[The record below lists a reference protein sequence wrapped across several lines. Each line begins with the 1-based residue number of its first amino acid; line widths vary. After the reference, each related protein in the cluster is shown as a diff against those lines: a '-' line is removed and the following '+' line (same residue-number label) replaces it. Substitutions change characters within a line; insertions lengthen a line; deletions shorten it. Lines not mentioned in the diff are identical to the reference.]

1 MSKVVGI
8 DLGTTNSLV
17 AYVKEGEPVV
27 IRDKSGD
34 GLVPSVVSASAEG
47 TIYVGRE
54 AQRRLLT
61 DAGRTVYSV
70 KRFMGKGVG
79 DVHGEA
85 QFFPF
90 KVTGE
95 HDGVVRIGLGD
106 REFTPP
112 EISAFILRE
121 LKHRAEA
128 FFKEQGELDFEVE
141 RAVITVPAYF
151 NDAQRTATRDA
162 GRIAGLEVLRIINE
176 PTAASLAY
184 GLDRKHTGVIAVYDF
199 GGGTF
204 DISILRVEDGVFQV
218 LATNGDTHLGG
229 DDIDRLLVE
238 RVLADP
244 ALASSGFRRTA
255 EGLQEIRKAVIRAK
269 LDLSDR
275 EEAEIVIADS
285 AGPKTRATTWE
296 RVAQG
301 PSGVA
306 QDLPRVAQDFSVPGV
321 AQDLPR
327 VAQDFS
333 VPGVAQDLP
342 GVAQDFSPAYRKRIT
357 RSEFETLIRPVVDR
371 TLAPCRDALA
381 DAGLQPSQV
390 DEVVLVGG
398 STRIPLVHRLVGELF
413 DRTPH
418 SELNP
423 DEVVALGAAVQADN
437 LVTGNREMLLLDVTP
452 LSLGI
457 ETMGGVTSKIILR
470 NSTIPATGSEMFT
483 TAVDSQTA
491 VDIHVLQGER
501 ELVPDN
507 RSLARF
513 KLRGIPPM
521 PAGMPR
527 VQVRFQIDANGI
539 LSVTASELRTSIEQ
553 TIEVKPSYG
562 LTDEEVERM
571 LVESFEHAEA
581 DFAARLL
588 IDARN
593 EAESVIM
600 HTEKSLRAPGFGEIA
615 KADLAPDEQ
624 PRIEQAL
631 AGLKALLPAPD
642 REAIQQATHVLNDAT
657 RHLAE
662 VMMNRSVHAAL
673 AGKNVDQIG

>member
-17 AYVKEGEPVV
+17 AYAKDGVPLV
-27 IRDKSGD
+27 IRDRAGD
-34 GLVPSVVSASAEG
+34 GLVPSIVSVAADG
-47 TIYVGRE
+47 TVYVGRE

-61 DAGRTVYSV
+61 QANRTVYSV
-70 KRFMGKGVG
+70 KRFMGKGL
-79 DVHGEA
+79 DDLRDETHL
-85 QFFPF
+85 FPF
-90 KVTGE
+90 AIGG
-95 HDGVVRIGLGD
+95 DPGGVVRIGLGN

-121 LKHRAEA
+121 LKRRAEE
-128 FFKEQGELDFEVE
+128 FFASEGDIDPEVD

-184 GLDRKHTGVIAVYDF
+184 GLDKRHTGIIAVYDL

-204 DISILRVEDGVFQV
+204 DVSILRVEDGVFQV

-229 DDIDRLLVE
+229 DDLDLLLTE
-238 RVLADP
+238 RVLAEMGGAP
-244 ALASSGFRRTA
+244 TA
-255 EGLQEIRKAVIRAK
+255 EHIQAVRKAVIQAK
-269 LDLSDR
+269 WDLSER
-275 EEAEIVIADS
+275 EEADLSVARPD
-285 AGPKTRATTWE
+285 A
-296 RVAQG
+296 AQG
-301 PSGVA
+301 V
-306 QDLPRVAQDFSVPGV
+306 
-321 AQDLPR
+321 
-327 VAQDFS
+327 
-333 VPGVAQDLP
+333 
-342 GVAQDFSPAYRKRIT
+342 SPAYRERIT
-357 RSEFETLIRPVVDR
+357 RADFETLIRPTIDR
-371 TLAPCRDALA
+371 TLEPCRQALA
-381 DAGLQPSQV
+381 DAELTPSQI

-398 STRIPLVHRLVGELF
+398 STRIPLVRRLVAELF
-413 DRTPH
+413 GMTPH

-423 DEVVALGAAVQADN
+423 DEVVALGAAVQADI

-452 LSLGI
+452 LALGI
-457 ETMGGVTSKIILR
+457 ETMGGLMSKIIVR

-483 TAVDSQTA
+483 TFADNQTA

-501 ELVPDN
+501 ELVADN

-527 VQVRFQIDANGI
+527 VQVQFQIDANGI
-539 LSVTASELRTSIEQ
+539 LSVTARELRTDIEQ
-553 TIEVKPSYG
+553 AIEVKPSYG
-562 LTDEEVERM
+562 LTDDEVERM
-571 LVESFEHAEA
+571 LLESFEHAEA

-593 EAESVIM
+593 EAETVIQA
-600 HTEKSLRAPGFGEIA
+600 TEKSLRAPEFVELAKTELTAGEHERILSA
-615 KADLAPDEQ
+615 LADL
-624 PRIEQAL
+624 
-631 AGLKALLPAPD
+631 KAVLNGPD
-642 REAIQQATHVLNDAT
+642 REAIQQKTHALNEATQ
-657 RHLAE
+657 HLAE

-673 AGKNVDQIG
+673 SGKNIDQL

>member
-17 AYVKEGEPVV
+17 AFVQDGVPVV

-34 GLVPSVVSASAEG
+34 ALVPSIVSAAADG

-70 KRFMGKGVG
+70 KRFMGKGVE
-79 DVHGEA
+79 DVRDDA
-85 QFFPF
+85 RLFPF
-90 KVTGE
+90 KVSGGE
-95 HDGVVRIGLGD
+95 GDVVRIGLGD

-128 FFKEQGELDFEVE
+128 FFTEQGEVDPDVD

-184 GLDRKHTGVIAVYDF
+184 GLDKRHTGVIAVYDF

-204 DISILRVEDGVFQV
+204 DVSILRVEDGVFQV

-238 RVLADP
+238 RFLAADQN
-244 ALASSGFRRTA
+244 SSRTP
-255 EGLQEIRKAVIRAK
+255 EDIQGIRKAAIQAK
-269 LDLSDR
+269 WDLSER
-275 EEAEIVIADS
+275 EETEFLGTKV
-285 AGPKTRATTWE
+285 TRA
-296 RVAQG
+296 
-301 PSGVA
+301 
-306 QDLPRVAQDFSVPGV
+306 
-321 AQDLPR
+321 
-327 VAQDFS
+327 
-333 VPGVAQDLP
+333 
-342 GVAQDFSPAYRKRIT
+342 
-357 RSEFETLIRPVVDR
+357 EFDALIRPIIDR
-371 TLAPCRDALA
+371 TLQPCRMALA
-381 DAGLQPSQV
+381 DAGLERSQI

-413 DRTPH
+413 GRTPH

-423 DEVVALGAAVQADN
+423 DEVVALGAAVQADI
-437 LVTGNREMLLLDVTP
+437 LITGNRDMLLLDVTP

-457 ETMGGVTSKIILR
+457 ETMGGVVSKIIMR
-470 NSTIPATGSEMFT
+470 NSTIPATGREMFT

-501 ELVPDN
+501 ELVADN

-513 KLRGIPPM
+513 KLRGVPPM

-527 VQVRFQIDANGI
+527 VQVQFQIDANGI
-539 LSVTASELRTSIEQ
+539 LSITASELRTGAEV
-553 TIEVKPSYG
+553 THTVKPSYG

-571 LVESFEHAEA
+571 LLDSFEHAEA

-588 IDARN
+588 IEARN
-593 EAESVIM
+593 EAESVVM
-600 HTEKSLRAPGFGEIA
+600 HTEKSLRAPEFADIA
-615 KADLAPDEQ
+615 KTEFAPGEQ
-624 PRIEQAL
+624 KRIEQAL
-631 AGLKALLPAPD
+631 AGLKHVLTSPD
-642 REAIQQATHVLNDAT
+642 KAAIEQWTHVLNDAT
-657 RHLAE
+657 KHLAE
-662 VMMNRSVHAAL
+662 LMMNRSVHAAL
-673 AGKNVDQIG
+673 SGKNIDQV